1 MRKIEKRERETKK
14 ISEFKEKVLDM
25 RRVVR
30 VMAGGKRFKF
40 RATVVIGN
48 EKGSIGIGIA
58 KGIDVAQAVD
68 KAKRN
73 AKKNLIIIKLKN
85 QTIPYEVD
93 AKFSAARVLIKPA
106 KEGHGLKAGGAVRT
120 VLLLVGI
127 KDASSKCL
135 GRTKNKLTNA
145 MATVEALKKLKT

>member
-58 KGIDVAQAVD
+58 KGIDVVQAID